1 MMPSIRTVLIRPLI
15 LLFSFAFSSAM
26 LHAHPM
32 APGLFA
38 IDQQDERS
46 YAVEWKLPIKK
57 ITPSQPEP
65 VWPDFCRIQGEVN
78 SATEGTGRV
87 SRFVLNCE
95 QSLANSTFAVQGFDS
110 EDAGVLLRISL
121 KDGQS
126 YHQMLNAAEAAYTV
140 PERQSASSV
149 ISHYGI
155 LGIEHLVG
163 GIDHVLFILILYLL
177 IGWNRK
183 LLWTVTLFTIGHS
196 LTLSLTVLGIV
207 QFPVWLVESLIAFS
221 IVVAAAEWI
230 RQRPDTLFK
239 RWPGLASGGFG
250 LLHGMGFAGVLSDI
264 GLPPADIPLAL
275 ASFNIGIELG
285 QLGVLCVA
293 AFIHRI
299 TSRSIGSLPAKWV
312 TLPGYVLGTLAAFWF
327 WQRLI
332 A

>member
-1 MMPSIRTVLIRPLI
+1 MMSRLRPI
-15 LLFSFAFSSAM
+15 LLLCAVILSAATAN
-26 LHAHPM
+26 AHPM

-38 IDQQDERS
+38 IEQQDS
-46 YAVEWKLPIKK
+46 GLYAVEWKLPLKK

-65 VWPDFCRIQGEVN
+65 VWPDFCQINGEV
-78 SATEGTGRV
+78 SSGTEGTGRV
-87 SRFVLNCE
+87 SRFLLNCE
-95 QSLANSTFAVQGFDS
+95 QALANSRFAVKGFDG

-121 KDGQS
+121 IDGQR
-126 YHQMLNAAEAAYTV
+126 YHQMLNAAEPAFVV
-140 PERQSASSV
+140 PQRQSASSV
-149 ISHYGI
+149 LSHYAV

-221 IVVAAAEWI
+221 IVLAAAEWI

-293 AFIHRI
+293 AFVHRI
-299 TSRSIGSLPAKWV
+299 ARQMIGSLSARWV
-312 TLPGYVLGTLAAFWF
+312 TLPGYVLGSLAAFWF

>member
-1 MMPSIRTVLIRPLI
+1 MTSFSQTMFRS
-15 LLFSFAFSSAM
+15 LLLLCAFAFASVAA
-26 LHAHPM
+26 HAHPM

-38 IDQQDERS
+38 VEQQDARL
-46 YAVEWKLPIKK
+46 YAVEWKLPLKK

-65 VWPDFCRIQGEVN
+65 VWPDFCQIQGDVA

-87 SRFVLNCE
+87 SRFLLHCE
-95 QSLANSTFAVQGFDS
+95 QALANSRFAVEGFDS

-121 KDGQS
+121 SDGQR
-126 YHQMLNAAEAAYTV
+126 YHQMLNAADPAYIV
-140 PERQSASSV
+140 PERQSAGSV
-149 ISHYGI
+149 LSHYGI

-285 QLGVLCVA
+285 QLAVLCVA
-293 AFIHRI
+293 AFVHRI
-299 TSRSIGSLPAKWV
+299 ARQTIGSLPARWV
-312 TLPGYVLGTLAAFWF
+312 TLPGYVLGSLAAFWF